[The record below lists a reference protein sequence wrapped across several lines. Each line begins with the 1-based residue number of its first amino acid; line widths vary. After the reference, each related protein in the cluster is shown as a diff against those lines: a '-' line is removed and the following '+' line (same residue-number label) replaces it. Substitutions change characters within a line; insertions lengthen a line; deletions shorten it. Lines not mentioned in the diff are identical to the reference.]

1 MRKSGWTVATG
12 LGSLVLLLTAC
23 GGSSSSTSSAGAP
36 SSTAIQ
42 STAASSAGTGS
53 SSSSASSSSPKSTAN
68 AKATHS
74 SSAPKQTAEAQP
86 SSNAGVTFPP
96 VGTTVLIVQRS
107 NLGWVMAKASGIVVY
122 TYDKDSTGGAPT
134 CTGSCASVWAPV
146 TGMPKAG
153 PADTFPGSFGT
164 VTAGGKKVITYN
176 GHPLYVY
183 VGAPALSTCRSSV
196 AMEYRGSS
204 ASARSSATLASAPS
218 PDCQATNASRAAGA
232 AT

>member
-23 GGSSSSTSSAGAP
+23 GGSSNSTSSTGAP
-36 SSTAIQ
+36 SSTATQ

-53 SSSSASSSSPKSTAN
+53 TSTSSSSSASSSSPASTAN

-86 SSNAGVTFPP
+86 SANAGVTFPP
-96 VGTTVLIVQRS
+96 VGTTVLIVQHS
-107 NLGWVMAKASGIVVY
+107 NLGWVMAKADGIVVY
-122 TYDKDSTGGAPT
+122 TYDKDSTGGPPS

-164 VTAGGKKVITYN
+164 VAAGGKKVITYN

-183 VGAPALSTCRSSV
+183 VGAPVLSTKGNGIGGLWHV
-196 AMEYRGSS
+196 VPLS
-204 ASARSSATLASAPS
+204 AGDVS
-218 PDCQATNASRAAGA
+218 GG
-232 AT
+232 

>member
-23 GGSSSSTSSAGAP
+23 GGSSSSTSTTGAAAG
-36 SSTAIQ
+36 TATQ
-42 STAASSAGTGS
+42 STAS
-53 SSSSASSSSPKSTAN
+53 SSSSTGSASAGSTSSSPAAKAN

-74 SSAPKQTAEAQP
+74 SSSPNQTAEAQP

-96 VGTTVLIVQRS
+96 IGTTVLIVQHS

-122 TYDKDSTGGAPT
+122 TYAKDSKGGAPT

-153 PADTFPGSFGT
+153 PADTFPGAFGL
-164 VTAGGKKVITYN
+164 VTGAGGQKVITY
-176 GHPLYVY
+176 GGYPLYTY
-183 VGAPALSTCRSSV
+183 VGAPVLSTKGNGIDGVWHVIKLSESDIS
-196 AMEYRGSS
+196 G
-204 ASARSSATLASAPS
+204 
-218 PDCQATNASRAAGA
+218 G
-232 AT
+232 